1 MTFRNST
8 PRGFTLI
15 ELMVT
20 VVVIAVL
27 AAIAAPSLI
36 QFIRSSRLTAAANQF
51 QGDLQL
57 ARREAI
63 KRNARV
69 LMCPVGTTAGQCKTA
84 TPFTAADWAA
94 GWYVCYDADSNT
106 QCDSTAANDPNPI
119 VRRSAIDAATQ
130 VTLTGPTS
138 IVRFNPD
145 GSAAAAVTFTVAI
158 AGKSYSGS
166 VAATGHI
173 AMTKP
178 S

>member
-1 MTFRNST
+1 MISAPP
-8 PRGFTLI
+8 PRHGFTLI

-20 VVVIAVL
+20 VAVIAVL

-36 QFIRSSRLTAAANQF
+36 QFIQSSRLSATANQF
-51 QGDLQL
+51 QGDLQF

-69 LMCPVGTTAGQCKTA
+69 LVCPVSSTAGQCKTT

-94 GWYVCYDADSNT
+94 GWYVCYDADSNG
-106 QCDSTAANDPNPI
+106 QCDATAANDPNPM
-119 VRRSAIDAATQ
+119 VVRSALDATTQ
-130 VTLTGPTS
+130 VTLTGPTL
-138 IVRFNPD
+138 IVRFNAD
-145 GSAAAAVTFTVAI
+145 GSAAAAATFTVALG
-158 AGKSYSGS
+158 AKSYAGS
-166 VAATGHI
+166 IALPGHI